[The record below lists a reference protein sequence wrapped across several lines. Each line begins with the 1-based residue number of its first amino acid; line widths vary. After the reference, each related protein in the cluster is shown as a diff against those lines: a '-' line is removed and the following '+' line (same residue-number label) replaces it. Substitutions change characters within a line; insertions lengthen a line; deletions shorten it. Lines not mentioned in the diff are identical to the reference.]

1 MSHPHRVDLA
11 EARQLY
17 ASGLS
22 GAALGRRYGVTKQA
36 VSKWVKRWRREASQ
50 QAPGRPRP
58 APAVAPSPRPSPPSP
73 DALLAALRPL
83 KPGLAAILEAHATL
97 TVYPSAIY
105 VRAKSPW
112 PSQEAMRAAVPHKG
126 FLTALWG
133 RPVGIVW

>member
-1 MSHPHRVDLA
+1 MSHPHRVDPA
-11 EARQLY
+11 EARQLH
-17 ASGLS
+17 AEGVS

-36 VSKWVKRWRREASQ
+36 VSKWVTRWRQEATVS
-50 QAPGRPRP
+50 PRP